1 MLELYHGS
9 NQFIDKIDLTKCKP
23 YKDFGK
29 GFYLTDILQQAMSM
43 AYRRTTTVKCGT
55 PIVTKFMFDESLL
68 SDGSLK
74 VLNFDNPTKE
84 WAEFIFAN
92 RERNSGFKHDYDIVI
107 GPVAD
112 DGVSFQ
118 LLRYKEGGMT
128 LEQLVKELTY
138 KHLNR
143 QYFFGTEKA
152 ISKLVHVDTK
162 IQL

>member
-9 NQFIDKIDLTKCKP
+9 NLLIDKIDLAKCKP
-23 YKDFGK
+23 YKDFGQ
-29 GFYLTDILQQAMSM
+29 GFYLTDILQQAMDM
-43 AYRRTTTVKCGT
+43 AYSRTKTLKSGSPT
-55 PIVTKFMFDESLL
+55 VTKFLFDEALL
-68 SDGSLK
+68 KEGSLK
-74 VLNFDNPTKE
+74 VLTFEKPTKE

-92 RERNSGFKHDYDIVI
+92 RERNSGFKHDYDVVI

-118 LLRYKEGGMT
+118 LLRYKEGGMS
-128 LEQLVKELTY
+128 LEALVEKLTY

-152 ISKLVHVDTK
+152 INKLIAVDSKIKL
-162 IQL
+162 

>member
-1 MLELYHGS
+1 M
-9 NQFIDKIDLTKCKP
+9 D
-23 YKDFGK
+23 
-29 GFYLTDILQQAMSM
+29 
-43 AYRRTTTVKCGT
+43 
-55 PIVTKFMFDESLL
+55 
-68 SDGSLK
+68 
-74 VLNFDNPTKE
+74 FDNPTKE

-118 LLRYKEGGMT
+118 LLRYKEDGMT
-128 LEQLVKELTY
+128 LEQLVKELTF